1 MTEEANPMTCHEL
14 QAQLPEMIGAGESL
28 AAHAHLQHCAL
39 CRALLA
45 DLETIAEA
53 ARSIFPI
60 VEPPDNLWK
69 QIESAIKEEKA
80 AIEPDEGKE

>member
-39 CRALLA
+39 CRACSPIWRPLPRPPA
-45 DLETIAEA
+45 RFSHRGA
-53 ARSIFPI
+53 ARQP
-60 VEPPDNLWK
+60 VEADRIRYQRRK
-69 QIESAIKEEKA
+69 SRHRT
-80 AIEPDEGKE
+80 G